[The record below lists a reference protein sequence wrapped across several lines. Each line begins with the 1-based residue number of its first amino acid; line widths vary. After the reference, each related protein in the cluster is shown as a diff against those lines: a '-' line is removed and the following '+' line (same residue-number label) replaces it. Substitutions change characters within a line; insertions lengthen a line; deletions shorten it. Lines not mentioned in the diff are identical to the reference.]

1 MIKIQKLDMN
11 DIIAIC
17 RIIGLEEINRF
28 MKENHIS
35 SRMVTGKTML
45 GYSQKGAAPFPM
57 AFAVMYD
64 LSRNDKRVIEYLEAK
79 ILNLINGIEKT
90 IKESFESVP
99 KAFFTLTSEINSR
112 FKGDEALFCK
122 VVEAA
127 STKDYLSRI
136 KMNWDITS
144 EGNDINIVNTG
155 IKIIKDTLPPVS
167 NMEYDDFENLVGVL
181 GIETARK
188 IVPGMWL
195 KGSDAS
201 QICDYLYKNKYNDK
215 IRNFLIKTTHE
226 VLLSMYEKYTLYR
239 NQYNNE
245 IKAAIQTLYESP
257 FRTNLDFYIKITG
270 QHFSKNYT
278 NTLKETLLLPFINFN
293 ANESEKSE
301 EIAELNKRIQN
312 LGDVIRLRNAESEK
326 RYSEYEAQIAEL
338 ERSKKYAEDV
348 LIANDVEMTRLL
360 EINKEYEE
368 KATVNNETSMLSS
381 EKETLL
387 TEIKHLEERKNELA
401 NDIKQVEE
409 QHTQLIAKKFQLQN
423 ELDDEIKRFSDDFAH
438 STAIAAIIQQLN
450 RTSKANRS
458 DKSVLIEI
466 PKCIESNIT
475 CENELLLVT
484 DILADNLF
492 STGIQRNNDELAKIL
507 LSTIIGKGSF
517 IIYGSNHDNIA
528 DAVSMTLFAEYA
540 AHVVFPT
547 DISDI
552 PYFINEI
559 NGIQRSVVYI
569 ENALDSFSDRL
580 CNSLTRHCKDKIF
593 VFAVN
598 DSDSIR
604 SIKGSLAFEKC
615 LYLNTELFTDYLAKP
630 DFKANK
636 CNLSLYQENDDVF
649 NTIIGNDY
657 VKQLAKIIDVSPFV
671 YRFWIRIAANYGNKY
686 NTKFSKNIVMEL
698 IASIMIRDNLCGG
711 TIDELHDYINQNYD
725 YKLEQLDKIFVEDT
739 ENGDDE

>member
-1 MIKIQKLDMN
+1 MIDIKKLDMD
-11 DIIAIC
+11 DIISIC

-64 LSRNDKRVIEYLEAK
+64 LSRNDKRVIDYLEAK
-79 ILNLINGIEKT
+79 LLALINDVEKAV
-90 IKESFESVP
+90 KDNFESVP

-127 STKDYLSRI
+127 TTKDYLSRI

-144 EGNDINIVNTG
+144 EGNDMNIVNTG

-188 IVPGMWL
+188 IVPGMWI
-195 KGSDAS
+195 KGYDAS

-215 IRNFLIKTTHE
+215 VRNYLIKTTHGI
-226 VLLSMYEKYTLYR
+226 LLSMYEKYTEYTEA
-239 NQYNNE
+239 YHNE
-245 IKAAIQTLYESP
+245 VKAAVQTLYESP
-257 FRTNLDFYIKITG
+257 FKLYLEFYIKLTG

-278 NTLKETLLLPFINFN
+278 NILKETLLLPFINFN

-312 LGDVIRLRNAESEK
+312 LDDVIRLRNAEAEK
-326 RYSEYEAQIAEL
+326 RYSEYEAKIAEL
-338 ERSKKYAEDV
+338 ERSKKYAEDI

-368 KATVNNETSMLSS
+368 KATVKNEATMLSS

-401 NDIKQVEE
+401 NDVKQIEE
-409 QHTQLIAKKFQLQN
+409 EHTQLIAKRIQLQN
-423 ELDDEIKRFSDDFAH
+423 KLDDEIRRFSDDFAH
-438 STAIAAIIQQLN
+438 STAISAIIQKLN
-450 RTSKANRS
+450 QTSTAKGSAAS
-458 DKSVLIEI
+458 ILIEM
-466 PKCIESNIT
+466 P
-475 CENELLLVT
+475 ENDILNATHEEDLLLVT

-492 STGIQRNNDELAKIL
+492 VAGIQKNNDELAKVLI
-507 LSTIIGKGSF
+507 STIIGKGNF
-517 IIYGSNHDNIA
+517 IIYGSGQENIA
-528 DAVSMTLFAEYA
+528 DAVSLALFAECA
-540 AHVVFPT
+540 AHVVLPT

-569 ENALDSFSDRL
+569 ENALDSFSGRL
-580 CNSLTRHCKDKIF
+580 CNSLIRHCKDKIF

-598 DSDSIR
+598 DQDSLR
-604 SIKGSLAFEKC
+604 SIKGSFVFEKC
-615 LYLNTELFTDYLAKP
+615 LYLNAELFTDYLAKP
-630 DFKANK
+630 DYKANK
-636 CNLSLYQENDDVF
+636 CNLSLYQEDPDVF
-649 NTIIGNDY
+649 TRILENDY
-657 VKQLAKIIDVSPFV
+657 VKQLVKIIRVSPSV

-686 NTKFSKNIVMEL
+686 NTKFRRNIVVEL
-698 IASIMIRDNLCGG
+698 ITSIMIKDGLCSG
-711 TIDELHDYINQNYD
+711 TIENLRNFVNENEDT
-725 YKLEQLDKIFVEDT
+725 KLDLLDTIIAEDT
-739 ENGDDE
+739 EDESD